1 MFVRITSSG
10 IGRREVINPVRP
22 RSPNDQQGQQR
33 GAGHNRPDEDAD
45 ASEQAPSAPT
55 NHRVDKSA

>member
-10 IGRREVINPVRP
+10 IGHREAINPVRP
-22 RSPNDQQGQQR
+22 RSPNNQQGQER
-33 GAGHNRPDEDAD
+33 GAGHDRPGEDAD

-55 NHRVDKSA
+55 NHLIDKSA

>member
-10 IGRREVINPVRP
+10 IGRREAINPVRP
-22 RSPNDQQGQQR
+22 RSPSDQQGQEHGTGR
-33 GAGHNRPDEDAD
+33 DRPGEDAD